1 MKFYISI
8 FLVISSCTIL
18 NNDRAQKIYIC
29 GDHVCNSKKERNE
42 YFKNNIS
49 LEVYSIS
56 PSDKK
61 DRDFDLVELNM
72 SKEQKEEIFSTTNQK
87 KLINEDLKKRK
98 KLAKIRIKEG
108 ENVIRGSGTVIDG
121 KSNLIHS
128 NGRFTAVIG
137 LNDLVVV
144 NTDDATLIMP
154 KDKSER
160 VKDLVRWLGSK
171 KHKDLL

>member
-108 ENVIRGSGTVIDG
+108 ENVITKPKNI
-121 KSNLIHS
+121 KSEKKPKI
-128 NGRFTAVIG
+128 
-137 LNDLVVV
+137 
-144 NTDDATLIMP
+144 TLI
-154 KDKSER
+154 R
-160 VKDLVRWLGSK
+160 ICKDLDECDIDEVTKIIFNKANEK
-171 KHKDLL
+171 KFPNLTFK